1 MSGINRRT
9 WEQKRVITICDEHP
23 DGIPE
28 VTLQELSSGD
38 LMMSHARALVVIRQ
52 LRHRD
57 FLRMDDAGRYHHYHN
72 PNEEPRWAKERPYIG
87 RYMGKRQYRELMEG
101 AKWSKAR
108 ALRWAAEVVGDLT
121 PIRRGIERAIAE
133 REPCRSGS

>member
-1 MSGINRRT
+1 MSGINSRT

-23 DGIPE
+23 DGIHE

-38 LMMSHARALVVIRQ
+38 LMMSHERALAVIRQ
-52 LRHRD
+52 LRHRG

-72 PNEEPRWAKERPYIG
+72 PHEEPRWAKERPYIG
-87 RYMGKRQYRELMEG
+87 RYMGKLQYRALMES

-133 REPCRSGS
+133 RESCRSGP